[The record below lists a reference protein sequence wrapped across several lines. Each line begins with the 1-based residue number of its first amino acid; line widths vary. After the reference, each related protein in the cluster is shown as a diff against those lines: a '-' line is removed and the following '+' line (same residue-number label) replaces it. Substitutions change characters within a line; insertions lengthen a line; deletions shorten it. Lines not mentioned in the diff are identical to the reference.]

1 MLRGFG
7 VSLSFGKAVVRGL
20 SMVPNL
26 GFGDE
31 LLIRYGA
38 QVAVG
43 DVIVFRRSGQNDIKR
58 VESMSDEGIFVLGD
72 NAMASLDSRD
82 YGLIRH
88 DQVLG
93 KALFRIKPK
102 FGRITNNKVETE
114 NL

>member
-1 MLRGFG
+1 
-7 VSLSFGKAVVRGL
+7 VVRGL

-26 GFGDE
+26 GYGDE

-38 QVAVG
+38 SIAVG

-58 VESMSDEGIFVLGD
+58 VESISDDGIFVVGD
-72 NAMASLDSRD
+72 NAMASLDSRT

-93 KALFRIKPK
+93 KALFRVKPK
-102 FGRITNNKVETE
+102 FGRITNKKLEIE
-114 NL
+114 L

>member
-1 MLRGFG
+1 M
-7 VSLSFGKAVVRGL
+7 SLGKALVRGL

-26 GFGDE
+26 GYGDE

-38 QVAVG
+38 KVSVG
-43 DVIVFRRSGQNDIKR
+43 DVVVFRRAGQNDIKR
-58 VESMSDEGIFVLGD
+58 VESISDEGVFVVGD
-72 NAMASLDSRD
+72 NLMASLDSRA

-102 FGRITNNKVETE
+102 FGRIGNNKVEAD

>member
-1 MLRGFG
+1 M
-7 VSLSFGKAVVRGL
+7 SFGKAVVRGL

-38 QVAVG
+38 KIAVG
-43 DVIVFRRSGQNDIKR
+43 DVVVFRRAGQNDIKR
-58 VESMSDEGIFVLGD
+58 VESISDEGIFVVGD
-72 NAMASLDSRD
+72 NAMASLDSRN

-88 DQVLG
+88 NQVLG
-93 KALFRIKPK
+93 KALFRVKPK
-102 FGRITNNKVETE
+102 FGRITNLKHEAE

>member
-1 MLRGFG
+1 M
-7 VSLSFGKAVVRGL
+7 SFGKAVVRGL

-26 GFGDE
+26 GYGDE
-31 LLIRYGA
+31 LLIRYGTKIS
-38 QVAVG
+38 VG
-43 DVIVFRRSGQNDIKR
+43 DVVVFRRAGQNDIKR
-58 VESMSDEGIFVLGD
+58 VESISDEGVFVVGD
-72 NAMASLDSRD
+72 NLMASLDSRA

-102 FGRITNNKVETE
+102 FGRIGNNKVETE